1 MVLFAQVSCTQ
12 SKETLMNKRIWG
24 IVSVCIGM
32 IIALTYRAAILYLK
46 NMDIFNEKLFDANTI
61 SAEDYS
67 IYMEVTKEMTDA
79 FEAEY
84 NKKYD
89 GQAVKPSFIQSY
101 EDDLS
106 NSIIQQLGDKC
117 FVQDEKDRK
126 IVKL

>member
-1 MVLFAQVSCTQ
+1 
-12 SKETLMNKRIWG
+12 
-24 IVSVCIGM
+24 
-32 IIALTYRAAILYLK
+32 
-46 NMDIFNEKLFDANTI
+46 
-61 SAEDYS
+61 
-67 IYMEVTKEMTDA
+67 MTNA